1 MLLLFSIGEVIK
13 VQKDLAG
20 YEGYTREKTHKPSS
34 VLDIEAKGY
43 ILQTPV
49 RQVRCRGAF
58 V

>member
-1 MLLLFSIGEVIK
+1 MIK

-20 YEGYTREKTHKPSS
+20 YEDYTREKTHRPST
-34 VLDIEAKGY
+34 VLGIEATGH

-49 RQVRCRGAF
+49 GQVRCRGAF